1 MTSSDPGPPGAP
13 LDVLLDIDGVLYPF
27 PEMFTPYAAGQLGRE
42 LALDTTNWEF
52 YEEWGVDYDG
62 FVDLVTRGVAERRL
76 WWEGAPYVDVPGAI
90 DRLRAAGHRLHLVTA
105 RDITGT
111 EAAMAATNH
120 WIATHD
126 LQVESVNMA
135 QDKPTVLATLGLDP
149 ASCVAVDDGPQH
161 VLAWEEAGVFAV
173 VLDRWGTYRGGHRTA
188 HDLGAFV
195 DFVDTFAGRAE

>member
-1 MTSSDPGPPGAP
+1 
-13 LDVLLDIDGVLYPF
+13 
-27 PEMFTPYAAGQLGRE
+27 
-42 LALDTTNWEF
+42 
-52 YEEWGVDYDG
+52 
-62 FVDLVTRGVAERRL
+62 
-76 WWEGAPYVDVPGAI
+76 
-90 DRLRAAGHRLHLVTA
+90 VTA

-195 DFVDTFAGRAE
+195 DYVDTFAGRAE